1 MTAPPNSALA
11 YSPDAAPGAAPAS
24 SAVRQLRLTDFR
36 NYRQLRL
43 DCGSEPV
50 VLVGPN
56 GAGKTNLLEALSL
69 LVPGRGLRRAR
80 LDEICRRVIGPRA
93 SGPQEAGEILRPGS
107 GQAAAVPATTTW
119 AVAATLDTP
128 DGRIAIGTGL
138 EPARN
143 SGTLRRAVRIDG
155 RPAASQ
161 TVLGLHVAAVWLT
174 PQLDRLF
181 LDGPG
186 ERRRFLDRLVT
197 ALHPQHAGDAAA
209 YDNAMRQ
216 RSRLLAEGNGDR
228 HWATALEDTMARHGV
243 ALAANRADT
252 VQRLD
257 AAARL
262 GVGPFPRASLA
273 MAGEIDD
280 WVASLPAI
288 DAEDRLRA
296 RLAASRLRDG
306 ESGTTSYG
314 PHRSDLAVRHLDLDL
329 PAAEGSTGQQK
340 ALLVSIALAH
350 ARLVALLRG
359 SAPLLLLDEIAAHLD
374 AERRAALFDEVL
386 ALGVQSWMTGT
397 DAELFAPLAGRA
409 QLLRVA
415 DGTISAA

>member
-1 MTAPPNSALA
+1 MTAPPINALA
-11 YSPDAAPGAAPAS
+11 YSPDAVTGAAPALL
-24 SAVRQLRLTDFR
+24 AVRQLRLTDFR

-43 DCGSEPV
+43 DCDIAPV

-56 GAGKTNLLEALSL
+56 GAGKTNLLEALSF
-69 LVPGRGLRRAR
+69 LVPGRGLRRAK
-80 LDEICRRVIGPRA
+80 LDEVCRRTR
-93 SGPQEAGEILRPGS
+93 SEE
-107 GQAAAVPATTTW
+107 PAPAYW

-128 DGRIAIGTGL
+128 DGRLAIGTGL
-138 EPARN
+138 EPAR
-143 SGTLRRAVRIDG
+143 SEASLPRRVVRIDG

-161 TVLGLHVAAVWLT
+161 TALGLHVAAVWLT

-197 ALHPQHAGDAAA
+197 ALHPEHAGDVAA
-209 YDNAMRQ
+209 YENALRQ
-216 RSRLLAEGNGDR
+216 RARLLGEGNRDP
-228 HWATALEDTMARHGV
+228 HWFTALEDTMARHGV

-262 GVGPFPRASLA
+262 GVGPFPRAALA
-273 MAGEIDD
+273 MAGEIDG
-280 WVASLPAI
+280 WIAAMAAI
-288 DAEDRLRA
+288 DAEDRMRA
-296 RLAASRLRDG
+296 QLASNRLRDA
-306 ESGTTSYG
+306 EAGTTSCG

-350 ARLVALLRG
+350 ARLVALSRG
-359 SAPLLLLDEIAAHLD
+359 RPPLLLLDEIAAHLD
-374 AERRAALFDEVL
+374 AERRAALFDEVV

-397 DAELFAPLAGRA
+397 DADLFKPLAGRA

-415 DGTISAA
+415 DGSIAAN

>member
-1 MTAPPNSALA
+1 MTLSVSALTHN
-11 YSPDAAPGAAPAS
+11 PDAAPGAAPALL
-24 SAVRQLRLTDFR
+24 AVRQLRLTDFR

-43 DCGSEPV
+43 DCGPEPV

-56 GAGKTNLLEALSL
+56 GSGKTNLIEALSFL
-69 LVPGRGLRRAR
+69 APGRGLRRAR
-80 LDEICRRVIGPRA
+80 LDEVARRPEA
-93 SGPQEAGEILRPGS
+93 SS
-107 GQAAAVPATTTW
+107 W

-128 DGRIAIGTGL
+128 EGRLAIGTGL
-138 EPARN
+138 EPAR
-143 SGTLRRAVRIDG
+143 GEGGVPRRVVRIDG
-155 RPAASQ
+155 RPAGSQ
-161 TVLGLHVAAVWLT
+161 TALGLHVAAVWLT

-186 ERRRFLDRLVT
+186 ERRRFVDRLVT
-197 ALHPQHAGDAAA
+197 ALHPEHAGDVAA
-209 YDNAMRQ
+209 YENALRQ
-216 RSRLLAEGNGDR
+216 RARLLAEGNRDP
-228 HWATALEDTMARHGV
+228 HWFTVLEDTMARHGV

-262 GVGPFPRASLA
+262 GVGPFPRAALA
-273 MAGEIDD
+273 MTGEVDGWI
-280 WVASLPAI
+280 AAMAAI

-296 RLAASRLRDG
+296 ELAAGRLRDA
-306 ESGTTSYG
+306 EAGTTSTG

-350 ARLVALLRG
+350 ARLVTLSRG
-359 SAPLLLLDEIAAHLD
+359 RPPLLLLDEIAAHLD
-374 AERRAALFDEVL
+374 LERRAALFEEVV

-397 DAELFAPLAGRA
+397 DAELFRPLAGRA
-409 QLLRVA
+409 QVLHVA
-415 DGTISAA
+415 DGAVAAD

>member
-1 MTAPPNSALA
+1 MTASNSALA
-11 YSPDAAPGAAPAS
+11 YSPDAATGAAPALL
-24 SAVRQLRLTDFR
+24 AVRQVRLTDFR

-43 DCGSEPV
+43 DCGFEPV

-56 GAGKTNLLEALSL
+56 GAGKTNLLEALSFL
-69 LVPGRGLRRAR
+69 APGRGLRRAR
-80 LDEICRRVIGPRA
+80 LDEVARRSR
-93 SGPQEAGEILRPGS
+93 GEPD
-107 GQAAAVPATTTW
+107 ATAW

-128 DGRIAIGTGL
+128 EGRLAIGTGL
-138 EPARN
+138 EPGR
-143 SGTLRRAVRIDG
+143 SEGSLPRRLVRIDG

-161 TVLGLHVAAVWLT
+161 TALGLHVAAVWLT

-181 LDGPG
+181 LDGASD
-186 ERRRFLDRLVT
+186 RRRFLDRLVT
-197 ALHPQHAGDAAA
+197 ALHPEHAGDVAA
-209 YDNAMRQ
+209 YENALRQ
-216 RSRLLAEGNGDR
+216 RARLLGEGNRDP
-228 HWATALEDTMARHGV
+228 HWFTALEDTMARHGV

-262 GVGPFPRASLA
+262 GIGPFPRASLA
-273 MAGEIDD
+273 MAGEVDG
-280 WVASLPAI
+280 WLASMAAL

-296 RLAASRLRDG
+296 ELAANRLRDA
-306 ESGTTSYG
+306 EAGTTSMG

-350 ARLVALLRG
+350 ARLVTLSRG
-359 SAPLLLLDEIAAHLD
+359 RPPLLLLDEIAAHLD
-374 AERRAALFDEVL
+374 AERRAALFEEVV

-397 DAELFAPLAGRA
+397 DAELFKPLAGRA
-409 QLLRVA
+409 QVLHVA
-415 DGTISAA
+415 DGSIAAN

>member
-1 MTAPPNSALA
+1 MTAPPINALA
-11 YSPDAAPGAAPAS
+11 YSPDAVTGAAPAFL
-24 SAVRQLRLTDFR
+24 AVRQLRLTDFR

-43 DCGSEPV
+43 DCDLAPV
-50 VLVGPN
+50 VLVGAN
-56 GAGKTNLLEALSL
+56 GAGKTNLLEALSF

-80 LDEICRRVIGPRA
+80 LDEVCRRTR
-93 SGPQEAGEILRPGS
+93 SEEAAPVS
-107 GQAAAVPATTTW
+107 W

-128 DGRIAIGTGL
+128 DGRLAIGTGL
-138 EPARN
+138 EPAR
-143 SGTLRRAVRIDG
+143 SEASLPRRVVRIDG

-161 TVLGLHVAAVWLT
+161 TALGLHVAAVWLT

-197 ALHPQHAGDAAA
+197 ALHPQHAGDVAA
-209 YDNAMRQ
+209 YENALRQ
-216 RSRLLAEGNGDR
+216 RARLLGEGNRDP
-228 HWATALEDTMARHGV
+228 HWFTALEDTMARHGV

-262 GVGPFPRASLA
+262 GVGPFPRAALA
-273 MAGEIDD
+273 MAGEIDG
-280 WVASLPAI
+280 WIAAMAAI

-296 RLAASRLRDG
+296 QLASNRLRDA
-306 ESGTTSYG
+306 EAGTTSCG

-350 ARLVALLRG
+350 ARLVALSRG
-359 SAPLLLLDEIAAHLD
+359 RPPLLLLDEIAAHLD
-374 AERRAALFDEVL
+374 AERRAALFDEVV

-397 DAELFAPLAGRA
+397 DADLFKPLAGRA

-415 DGTISAA
+415 DGSIAAN

>member
-11 YSPDAAPGAAPAS
+11 YTPDAATGAAPAVL
-24 SAVRQLRLTDFR
+24 AVRQLRLSDFR

-43 DCGSEPV
+43 ECTREPV

-69 LVPGRGLRRAR
+69 LVPGRGLRRSR
-80 LDEICRRVIGPRA
+80 LDEICRRGR
-93 SGPQEAGEILRPGS
+93 GEEPS
-107 GQAAAVPATTTW
+107 AATW

-128 DGRIAIGTGL
+128 EGRLAIGTGL

-143 SGTLRRAVRIDG
+143 EGSPLRRAVRIDG
-155 RPAASQ
+155 RTAQSQ
-161 TVLGLHVAAVWLT
+161 TALGLHVAAVWLT
-174 PQLDRLF
+174 PELDRLF

-186 ERRRFLDRLVT
+186 DRRRFLDRLVT

-209 YDNAMRQ
+209 YENAMRQ
-216 RSRLLAEGNGDR
+216 RSRLLAEGNRDP
-228 HWATALEDTMARHGV
+228 HWFTALEDTMARHGV

-252 VQRLD
+252 VHRLD

-262 GVGPFPRASLA
+262 GVGPFPRAGLA
-273 MAGEIDD
+273 MAGEIDQ
-280 WVASLPAI
+280 WLATMPAL
-288 DAEDRLRA
+288 DAEDRLRGE
-296 RLAASRLRDG
+296 LAASRLRDAA
-306 ESGTTSYG
+306 SSTTCCG

-359 SAPLLLLDEIAAHLD
+359 CAPLLLLDEIAAHLD
-374 AERRAALFDEVL
+374 AERRAALFDEVV

-397 DAELFAPLAGRA
+397 DAELFAPLSGRA
-409 QLLRVA
+409 QILRVT
-415 DGTISAA
+415 DGVIAAA

>member
-1 MTAPPNSALA
+1 MTVSASALA
-11 YSPDAAPGAAPAS
+11 FSPDAATGAAPALL
-24 SAVRQLRLTDFR
+24 AVRQVRLTDFR

-56 GAGKTNLLEALSL
+56 GAGKTNLLEALSFL
-69 LVPGRGLRRAR
+69 APGRGLRRAR
-80 LDEICRRVIGPRA
+80 LDEVTRRPDA
-93 SGPQEAGEILRPGS
+93 S
-107 GQAAAVPATTTW
+107 VW
-119 AVAATLDTP
+119 AVAATVDTP
-128 DGRIAIGTGL
+128 EGRLAVGTGL
-138 EPARN
+138 EPPRSEGA
-143 SGTLRRAVRIDG
+143 LPRRVVRIDG

-161 TVLGLHVAAVWLT
+161 TALGLHVAAVWLT

-181 LDGPG
+181 LDGAS

-197 ALHPQHAGDAAA
+197 ALHPEHAGDVAA
-209 YDNAMRQ
+209 YENALRQ
-216 RSRLLAEGNGDR
+216 RARLLGEGSRDP
-228 HWATALEDTMARHGV
+228 HWFTALEDTMARHGV
-243 ALAANRADT
+243 ALATNRADT

-273 MAGEIDD
+273 MAGEIDG
-280 WVASLPAI
+280 WIAAMAAL

-296 RLAASRLRDG
+296 ALAANRLRDADA
-306 ESGTTSYG
+306 GTTSTG

-350 ARLVALLRG
+350 VRLVTLSRG
-359 SAPLLLLDEIAAHLD
+359 RPPLLLLDEIAAHLD
-374 AERRAALFDEVL
+374 SERRAALFEEVV

-397 DAELFAPLAGRA
+397 DAELFKPLAGRA
-409 QLLRVA
+409 QILRVA
-415 DGTISAA
+415 DGAVLES